1 MKYQLIKSNR
11 KTLAVCIDYTGK
23 VIVKAPINLSFDK
36 INEFLIKKSNWIAKN
51 QIYAQNRY
59 QKYKNLYTYNE
70 VMYKGKI
77 IKCAFKNARK
87 ISITSEQ
94 LLIPQKY
101 QLPNKQNALKNAL
114 KRFLIQESE
123 KEFIIKLNKFSS
135 SGFKYNSLK
144 IINSKS
150 KWGSC
155 DKQGNIGLNFRA
167 IMLPSVFLNYLIAH
181 ELAHT
186 IHFNHS
192 TKFWDIVRSLIPDCK
207 NIRKELKYF
216 NFLQDLFR

>member
-1 MKYQLIKSNR
+1 LKYHLIKSNR

-101 QLPNKQNALKNAL
+101 QLPNKQNALKTL
-114 KRFLIQESE
+114 
-123 KEFIIKLNKFSS
+123 
-135 SGFKYNSLK
+135 
-144 IINSKS
+144 
-150 KWGSC
+150 
-155 DKQGNIGLNFRA
+155 
-167 IMLPSVFLNYLIAH
+167 
-181 ELAHT
+181 
-186 IHFNHS
+186 
-192 TKFWDIVRSLIPDCK
+192 
-207 NIRKELKYF
+207 
-216 NFLQDLFR
+216 